1 LEFAGRIVLSIRFVV
16 NAFGRKERRDR
27 RTRLILAHPLPSS
40 AVTTA
45 GTVALLGGDVG
56 HAEVDKLLLE
66 RAGTG
71 EVLVLPTAAAYE
83 HPQRIVDDVTAAIAA
98 AGGRARG
105 LNVLARPDAV
115 DAANVDAVRASRFTY
130 LGGGSPMHL
139 RSVLKDTPLW
149 DALVA
154 AVDGGGVVAGS
165 SAAAMVLTD
174 PMVDP
179 RGGAFTL
186 GLGLLRGLAV
196 IPAAD
201 QWSHERLHRTLELA
215 HGFVVAALHSD
226 AALVHS
232 PDGTWSA
239 YGEVV
244 IHDGLAEV
252 GLERLPHR

>member
-1 LEFAGRIVLSIRFVV
+1 
-16 NAFGRKERRDR
+16 
-27 RTRLILAHPLPSS
+27 
-40 AVTTA
+40 VTTA
-45 GTVALLGGDVG
+45 GTVALLGGDAG
-56 HAEVDKLLLE
+56 HAEVDKVLLE
-66 RAGTG
+66 RAGSD

-83 HPQRIVDDVTAAIAA
+83 HPQRVVDAVADAMRA

-105 LNVLARPDAV
+105 LNVLARPDAL
-115 DAANVDAVRASRFTY
+115 DPANVDAVRASRFTY

-149 DALVA
+149 EALAA
-154 AVDGGGVVAGS
+154 AVDGGAVVAGS

-201 QWSHERLHRTLELA
+201 QWSHERLHRTLELSQ
-215 HGFVVAALHSD
+215 GFLVAALNTD

-232 PDGTWSA
+232 PDGSWTA
-239 YGEVV
+239 YGDVV
-244 IHDGLAEV
+244 VHDGLTEV
-252 GLERLPHR
+252 GLDRLPRR